1 MGKKVLAAKSGRA
14 VCPNAA
20 AGGGIGAKN
29 AKGAKTKPSGIPW
42 IGDIPERWE
51 IGRLKSVLIANDG
64 GVWGDDPLDDD
75 SDIIVLRS
83 TEQSIDGRLIIE
95 APAKRQL
102 LEGDKEKSLLKEGDL
117 IITKSSG
124 SQEHIGKTSIIDK
137 TTASMRCCYSN
148 FLQRLRVE
156 GSSLFFWYVMNSY
169 MVKMQF
175 DYLATTTTG
184 LKNLNAQIIGN
195 LQISLPPLS
204 EQRAIAAYLDDK
216 CGAIDAAVAEAK
228 KGIEEYKAWK
238 KSLIFEVV
246 TGRRRVGFFNA
257 ESQRRRVAESFSTG
271 LTRFTGLGENLDNP
285 VNPVKTK
292 PSGVSWIG
300 DVPEG
305 WKVMKLRRLGI
316 FANGISKGGE
326 FFGKGSPFV
335 SYSDVYKNEALPTV
349 IKGRLHSTPE
359 EQEKYSVKKGDVF
372 FTRTSETIDEI
383 GFASTCMEN
392 ISQATFAGFLI
403 RFRPTGSEILPSF
416 SKYYFR
422 NKLVSE
428 YFAKELVMVTR
439 ASLGQELLK
448 SLPVMLPPIPEQ
460 RAIVDYLDE
469 KCSAIDAMIAEKE
482 ALIADLEAYKKSLIY
497 EVVTG
502 KRVVL

>member
-14 VCPNAA
+14 ACSCAA
-20 AGGGIGAKN
+20 AGGGIAAKN
-29 AKGAKTKPSGIPW
+29 AKGAKTKLSGIPW

-195 LQISLPPLS
+195 LQISLPPPS
-204 EQRAIAAYLDDK
+204 EQRAIAAYLDEK
-216 CGAIDAAVAEAK
+216 CGAIDEAIVEAK

-238 KSLIFEVV
+238 ISLIDDVV
-246 TGRRRVGFFNA
+246 C
-257 ESQRRRVAESFSTG
+257 
-271 LTRFTGLGENLDNP
+271 
-285 VNPVKTK
+285 
-292 PSGVSWIG
+292 
-300 DVPEG
+300 
-305 WKVMKLRRLGI
+305 
-316 FANGISKGGE
+316 NGIDRNRSRKETGEDWLSDIPDEWDFIPIRYLFALRDERNDRPLKDVNLISLYTDKG
-326 FFGKGSPFV
+326 V
-335 SYSDVYKNEALPTV
+335 VQHSDIEKTTGNKASTADGYKLVYKNDIV
-349 IKGRLHSTPE
+349 
-359 EQEKYSVKKGDVF
+359 V
-372 FTRTSETIDEI
+372 
-383 GFASTCMEN
+383 N
-392 ISQATFAGFLI
+392 I
-403 RFRPTGSEILPSF
+403 IL
-416 SKYYFR
+416 
-422 NKLVSE
+422 
-428 YFAKELVMVTR
+428 
-439 ASLGQELLK
+439 
-448 SLPVMLPPIPEQ
+448 
-460 RAIVDYLDE
+460 
-469 KCSAIDAMIAEKE
+469 C
-482 ALIADLEAYKKSLIY
+482 
-497 EVVTG
+497 
-502 KRVVL
+502 

>member
-1 MGKKVLAAKSGRA
+1 MARGKVATTAFAKATVVKKNTRA
-14 VCPNAA
+14 TKAM
-20 AGGGIGAKN
+20 
-29 AKGAKTKPSGIPW
+29 KPSGVAW
-42 IGDIPERWE
+42 LGDIPEGWE
-51 IGRLKSVLIANDG
+51 IGRVKNSFYHTKEVVKERAAEFDRLALTLQ
-64 GVWGDDPLDDD
+64 GVIKRPKEDTNGLQPKEFEGYQ
-75 SDIIVLRS
+75 VLRKNELVFKLIDLQNIS
-83 TEQSIDGRLIIE
+83 TSRVGRSSYDGIVSPAYIILHPRDNSST
-95 APAKRQL
+95 AFACYYFLSMWMHNIFQTL
-102 LEGDKEKSLLKEGDL
+102 GGDAVRS
-117 IITKSSG
+117 
-124 SQEHIGKTSIIDK
+124 
-137 TTASMRCCYSN
+137 C
-148 FLQRLRVE
+148 
-156 GSSLFFWYVMNSY
+156 
-169 MVKMQF
+169 
-175 DYLATTTTG
+175 
-184 LKNLNAQIIGN
+184 LNASDLLN
-195 LQISLPPLS
+195 VPLPLPPLPV
-204 EQRAIAAYLDDK
+204 QRAIAAYLDDK

-246 TGRRRVGFFNA
+246 TGKRRVGFFNA
-257 ESQRRRVAESFSTG
+257 EKQSRRVAESFSTG

-285 VNPVKTK
+285 VNLVKTK
-292 PSGVSWIG
+292 PSGIPWIG
-300 DVPEG
+300 DVPVG

-349 IKGRLHSTPE
+349 VKGRLHSTPE

-460 RAIVDYLDE
+460 RAIADYLDE
-469 KCSAIDAMIAEKE
+469 KCAAIDAMIAEKE
-482 ALIADLEAYKKSLIY
+482 ALIAELEAYKKSLIY

-502 KRVVL
+502 KREVA